1 MKPTISTQA
10 ENLDFTIEVIPFSEN
25 YGENFYYTFCRVAR
39 SQIEFMLN
47 QRVVNWDKVRFCA
60 Y

>member
-25 YGENFYYTFCRVAR
+25 YGENFYYTFCKVAR
-39 SQIEFMLN
+39 SQIEFMLS
-47 QRVVNWDKVRFCA
+47 Q
-60 Y
+60 